1 MAPDDPTL
9 AGPSPTGTSVVAS
22 GATPLGTSVTAPDP
36 ARPMLPV
43 PYRVRSRTR
52 ETADVATLCLT
63 PADGSPRLPFA
74 PGQFTM
80 MYVPGVGEVPISVS
94 GDPDADELVQ
104 TIREVGPVSAALRRL
119 EPGDIIGIR
128 GPFGTAWPVEEARGN
143 DILVLAGGL
152 GMAPVRPILYQ
163 VLHDR
168 EAFGRVAL
176 LYGTREEPDLL
187 FRRELQRWRTDLTL
201 EILVTLDHASPSWRG
216 HVGVVTSLIEKASF
230 EPQGVTAFVCGPE
243 AMMRFSARALRE
255 IDVPPEAIH
264 LSLERNMKCGIGLC
278 GHCQIGPFFVCKD
291 GPVTSLDRAER
302 WLHRR
307 EV

>member
-1 MAPDDPTL
+1 MARDDVIT
-9 AGPSPTGTSVVAS
+9 AGAPPAAPKT
-22 GATPLGTSVTAPDP
+22 TPLGYGVSTPNTE
-36 ARPMLPV
+36 RPMLPT

-52 ETADVATLCLT
+52 ETTDVATLFLT
-63 PADGSPRLPFA
+63 PADGTPRLAFA

-94 GDPDADELVQ
+94 GDPEGEELVQ

-143 DILVLAGGL
+143 DVLVLAGGL
-152 GMAPVRPILYQ
+152 GMAPVRPILYH
-163 VLHDR
+163 VLHHR
-168 EAFGRVAL
+168 EAYGRVAL
-176 LYGTREEPDLL
+176 LYGTRQEPDLL
-187 FRRELQRWRTDLTL
+187 FRRELQRWRSDLTL

-216 HVGVVTSLIEKASF
+216 HVGVVTELIQKASF

-255 IDVPPEAIH
+255 IDVPAEAIH

-278 GHCQIGPFFVCKD
+278 GHCQIAPFFVCKD